1 MGEIIT
7 ITDFFLYKR
16 NMRMTTEKNQ
26 NIILDLHQKGSYDEM
41 PANADKLLAL
51 FPESNYPVP
60 VIGIAKELGFKV
72 FEDDIEDEALSG
84 MIAIDHSLNE
94 LFETDKIIIVN
105 KKDSSEHKRFTI
117 AHELAHYLFDADHNQ
132 DYYNTYQTNESS
144 WSTDIDH
151 TNREAV
157 ANYFAANLLMPALD
171 FRKKYNKLLQEY
183 GNTKTG
189 KLQITSQLSS
199 FFGVPQTAVQIRYKE
214 LQLE

>member
-105 KKDSSEHKRFTI
+105 KKDAAEHKR
-117 AHELAHYLFDADHNQ
+117 LRLLMNWQHYLFDADIIKITIIH
-132 DYYNTYQTNESS
+132 
-144 WSTDIDH
+144 IRRM
-151 TNREAV
+151 NR
-157 ANYFAANLLMPALD
+157 LGAL
-171 FRKKYNKLLQEY
+171 
-183 GNTKTG
+183 T
-189 KLQITSQLSS
+189 
-199 FFGVPQTAVQIRYKE
+199 
-214 LQLE
+214 

>member
-72 FEDDIEDEALSG
+72 FED
-84 MIAIDHSLNE
+84 AI
-94 LFETDKIIIVN
+94 
-105 KKDSSEHKRFTI
+105 
-117 AHELAHYLFDADHNQ
+117 YLFSFKERHFVIKCF
-132 DYYNTYQTNESS
+132 NT
-144 WSTDIDH
+144 H
-151 TNREAV
+151 
-157 ANYFAANLLMPALD
+157 
-171 FRKKYNKLLQEY
+171 
-183 GNTKTG
+183 GKT
-189 KLQITSQLSS
+189 
-199 FFGVPQTAVQIRYKE
+199 
-214 LQLE
+214 

>member
-1 MGEIIT
+1 
-7 ITDFFLYKR
+7 
-16 NMRMTTEKNQ
+16 
-26 NIILDLHQKGSYDEM
+26 
-41 PANADKLLAL
+41 
-51 FPESNYPVP
+51 
-60 VIGIAKELGFKV
+60 
-72 FEDDIEDEALSG
+72 

-94 LFETDKIIIVN
+94 LFETDKIIVVN
-105 KKDSSEHKRFTI
+105 KKDSNEHKRFTI

-144 WSTDIDH
+144 WSADMEH

-157 ANYFAANLLMPALD
+157 ANYFAANLLMPSLD

-183 GNTKTG
+183 GNTMTG

-199 FFGVPQTAVQIRYKE
+199 FFGVPKTAVQIRYKE